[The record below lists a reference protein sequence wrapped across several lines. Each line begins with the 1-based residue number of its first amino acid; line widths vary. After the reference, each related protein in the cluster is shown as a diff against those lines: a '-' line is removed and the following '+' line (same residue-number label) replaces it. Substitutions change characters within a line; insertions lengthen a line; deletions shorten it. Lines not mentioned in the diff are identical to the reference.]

1 MKLHLPTALVA
12 LLLLP
17 AFTVKAEDII
27 YDQDTTVEEAPV
39 VSEDTCL
46 RIQNGAKVKVTGD
59 LEGDGGGT
67 ISLSSGSSLFVDG
80 SVFDEYPT
88 ASLES
93 QGGNAELRA
102 VRDIWLA
109 QSLGNDVKIVSQEG
123 KVFIDDVSSAGSNVI
138 SAGQGIRLH
147 NLSAEFAGYNLSTAS
162 GDIFIREDV
171 KNPYSLTAVS
181 GNGSVILPIVDM
193 AEDAVILE
201 GKTVSATG
209 ITAAG
214 ISLKA
219 GDGGISL
226 GYAVY
231 EEGGGI
237 PQTPLIGKFEAVSG
251 GNINIAVNGNG
262 GGRAAIS
269 AESAMLRS
277 EHGNIVLGEDVMA
290 DLDATAVAGT
300 VTMRALKGS
309 RKGTGS
315 VQGESVTMSSF
326 EGGAL
331 HVSAKNDIKIAYGE
345 QSVSEAVRASSAVLH
360 SDFGDIELGAD
371 VIADL
376 DATAAEGMVSLG
388 FLKGTDKGL
397 SKLEGER
404 VMLAA
409 FEGGELSVKARGHR
423 TDSQDFQGHIVV
435 LGNLNAKDKGITLT
449 SEDGSVE
456 FRGVLQAA
464 GEVNVSAYT
473 DIQSNYPGSQMR
485 NSAARL
491 TFISESGN
499 INIENG
505 IEGQLAAAAES
516 GRVTLA
522 DVYLTGETR
531 LEASLTPL
539 GAKEIIGQ
547 GTSLV
552 TARQVQIQNGLH
564 VRSGAK
570 LVLGGETHVDVDEE
584 SMPSPTEAADGKAY
598 ISSLHLE
605 QNATVQLRNTS
616 AHLVL
621 EDYAATTYLTAKSD
635 TVAATVTRTG
645 SEEDV
650 YEAESTAFEMHDMLV
665 NTELGSFTL
674 NNRLYNVSG
683 HFSEEQMPAAGR
695 AASNRRVFYL
705 ADLTVEAG
713 KESSFSNTTGV
724 SVSSSLV
731 LEGGA
736 SMAVTPDEVNG
747 TGLLTMGGKSTLTVG
762 QGGAALQA
770 DLLVQTGATIDFGGV
785 LTLGGSNVELKDGV
799 LVFLSDALW
808 QNVKQTGYTVVMS
821 NVDSA
826 TLGSG
831 TEPYYVY
838 DNTVGT
844 AERSKY
850 YLAYIEADRT
860 VVVIPEPMTAT
871 LSLLG
876 LAALLRRRRR

>member
-17 AFTVKAEDII
+17 AFTVKGEDIV
-27 YDQDTTVEEAPV
+27 YDHDTTVEGDLV
-39 VSEDTCL
+39 LDNSL
-46 RIQNGAKVKVTGD
+46 RILNGAQVQITGK
-59 LEGDGGGT
+59 LTGSPESK
-67 ISLSSGSSLFVDG
+67 ISLSSGSSLSVTD
-80 SVFDEYPT
+80 SVFNQERFG
-88 ASLES
+88 SLVSE
-93 QGGNAELRA
+93 GNAALSSEGG
-102 VRDIWLA
+102 IWLKE
-109 QSLGNDVKIVSQEG
+109 VV
-123 KVFIDDVSSAGSNVI
+123 
-138 SAGQGIRLH
+138 
-147 NLSAEFAGYNLSTAS
+147 
-162 GDIFIREDV
+162 
-171 KNPYSLTAVS
+171 
-181 GNGSVILPIVDM
+181 
-193 AEDAVILE
+193 
-201 GKTVSATG
+201 
-209 ITAAG
+209 
-214 ISLKA
+214 
-219 GDGGISL
+219 
-226 GYAVY
+226 
-231 EEGGGI
+231 
-237 PQTPLIGKFEAVSG
+237 
-251 GNINIAVNGNG
+251 
-262 GGRAAIS
+262 
-269 AESAMLRS
+269 
-277 EHGNIVLGEDVMA
+277 A
-290 DLDATAVAGT
+290 DSDATATEGT
-300 VTMRALKGS
+300 VNG
-309 RKGTGS
+309 
-315 VQGESVTMSSF
+315 
-326 EGGAL
+326 GGAL

-345 QSVSEAVRASSAVLH
+345 QGVSEAVRASSAVLY
-360 SDFGDIELGAD
+360 SNFGDIELGAD

-397 SKLEGER
+397 SKLEGEH
-404 VMLAA
+404 VILAA
-409 FEGGELSVKARGHR
+409 FEGGELSVKVQVNR
-423 TDSQDFQGHIVV
+423 TDALEWQGSILV
-435 LGNLNAKDKGITLT
+435 LGNLKAKDKGITLT
-449 SEDGSVE
+449 SDGSVQ

-485 NSAARL
+485 NRAARL
-491 TFISESGN
+491 TFISESRN

-505 IEGQLAAAAES
+505 IEGQLSAAAEN

-616 AHLVL
+616 ARLVL

-713 KESSFSNTTGV
+713 KESAFSNTTGV

-762 QGGAALQA
+762 QGDAALQA

-838 DNTVGT
+838 DNAGGT
-844 AERSKY
+844 AERTKY